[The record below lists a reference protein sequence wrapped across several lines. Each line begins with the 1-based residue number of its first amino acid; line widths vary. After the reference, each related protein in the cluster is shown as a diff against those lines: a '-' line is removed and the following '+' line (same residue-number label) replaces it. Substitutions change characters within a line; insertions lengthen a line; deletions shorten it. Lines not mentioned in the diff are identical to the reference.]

1 MNIDEIYH
9 FFCKATGCRILN
21 GRKDFDKTG
30 NYTCINAHGSSVIYL
45 VFCTTDLFDCIHKF
59 TVHGANIV

>member
-21 GRKDFDKTG
+21 GRKVLIKRA
-30 NYTCINAHGSSVIYL
+30 I
-45 VFCTTDLFDCIHKF
+45 IHVLMH
-59 TVHGANIV
+59 TVVV